1 MAVADALVQFTGAK
15 VTNVDLAIAIAD
27 RGKRSAVGVHGYFSG
42 GLIFESAGKNASE
55 LNEIQHRVE
64 LPSEWTA
71 VVARNTTSCSAVYG
85 TDEQQQFS
93 ALGGASPDA
102 RDELSQIVAAEMI
115 PAAQS
120 GDFGGFAGA
129 VHRYNYQS
137 GMLFSP
143 VQGGPYNGPIVFQL
157 VETLISRGAQGVG
170 QSSWGPS
177 VFSWFKDNES
187 AQQFVS
193 QWDADEETE
202 FTICRPL
209 NTGQR

>member
-1 MAVADALVQFTGAK
+1 
-15 VTNVDLAIAIAD
+15 
-27 RGKRSAVGVHGYFSG
+27 
-42 GLIFESAGKNASE
+42 
-55 LNEIQHRVE
+55 
-64 LPSEWTA
+64 
-71 VVARNTTSCSAVYG
+71 
-85 TDEQQQFS
+85 
-93 ALGGASPDA
+93 
-102 RDELSQIVAAEMI
+102 
-115 PAAQS
+115 
-120 GDFGGFAGA
+120 
-129 VHRYNYQS
+129 
-137 GMLFSP
+137 MLFSP